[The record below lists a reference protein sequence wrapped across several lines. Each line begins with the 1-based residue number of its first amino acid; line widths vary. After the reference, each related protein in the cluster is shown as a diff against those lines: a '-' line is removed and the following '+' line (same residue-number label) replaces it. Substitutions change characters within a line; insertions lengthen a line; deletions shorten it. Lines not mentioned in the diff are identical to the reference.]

1 MTAPTTRRPRW
12 RVTRWDGDG
21 TPPRTVA
28 TFGNRDAAK
37 AARDARQAAEP
48 HRWFYVTR
56 TPRHA

>member
-1 MTAPTTRRPRW
+1 MTAAPARRPRW

-28 TFGNRDAAK
+28 TFGNRTSAL

-48 HRWFYVTR
+48 RRWFYVTR
-56 TPRHA
+56 TAAP

>member
-28 TFGNRDAAK
+28 TFGNKTAAL

-48 HRWFYVTR
+48 RRWFYVTR
-56 TPRHA
+56 AAAP

>member
-1 MTAPTTRRPRW
+1 MTAAPTRRPRW

-28 TFGNRDAAK
+28 TFGNRTAAL

-48 HRWFYVTR
+48 HRLFYVTR
-56 TPRHA
+56 TAAP

>member
-1 MTAPTTRRPRW
+1 MTTNPTRRRRW

-28 TFGNRDAAK
+28 TFGNRTAAL

-48 HRWFYVTR
+48 RRWFYVTR
-56 TPRHA
+56 AAAP

>member
-1 MTAPTTRRPRW
+1 MTAAPTRRPRW

-28 TFGNRDAAK
+28 TYGNRAAAI

-48 HRWFYVTR
+48 RRWFYVTR
-56 TPRHA
+56 TAAP

>member
-1 MTAPTTRRPRW
+1 
-12 RVTRWDGDG
+12 
-21 TPPRTVA
+21 VA

-48 HRWFYVTR
+48 HRWFYITR

>member
-1 MTAPTTRRPRW
+1 MTTNPARRPRW

-28 TFGNRDAAK
+28 TFGNRTAAI

-48 HRWFYVTR
+48 RRWFYVTR
-56 TPRHA
+56 AAAP

>member
-1 MTAPTTRRPRW
+1 MTAVPARRPRW

-28 TFGNRDAAK
+28 TFGNKTAAI

-48 HRWFYVTR
+48 RRWFYVTR
-56 TPRHA
+56 AAAP

>member
-1 MTAPTTRRPRW
+1 MTATPARRPRW

-28 TFGNRDAAK
+28 TFGNRTAAL

-48 HRWFYVTR
+48 RRWFYVTR
-56 TPRHA
+56 AAAP

>member
-1 MTAPTTRRPRW
+1 MTTNPTRRPRW
-12 RVTRWDGDG
+12 RVTRWDGGG

-28 TFGNRDAAK
+28 TFGNRTAAI

-56 TPRHA
+56 AAAP

>member
-28 TFGNRDAAK
+28 TFGNRTAAI

-48 HRWFYVTR
+48 RRWFYVTR
-56 TPRHA
+56 AAAP

>member
-1 MTAPTTRRPRW
+1 MTAAPARRPRW

-28 TFGNRDAAK
+28 TFGNKTAAL

-48 HRWFYVTR
+48 RRWFYVTR
-56 TPRHA
+56 TAAP

>member
-1 MTAPTTRRPRW
+1 MTAVPARRPRW

-28 TFGNRDAAK
+28 TFGNKTAAL

-48 HRWFYVTR
+48 RRWFYVTR
-56 TPRHA
+56 AAAP

>member
-1 MTAPTTRRPRW
+1 MTAAPARRPRW
-12 RVTRWDGDG
+12 RVTRWDGGG

-28 TFGNRDAAK
+28 TFGNRTAAI

-56 TPRHA
+56 AAAP